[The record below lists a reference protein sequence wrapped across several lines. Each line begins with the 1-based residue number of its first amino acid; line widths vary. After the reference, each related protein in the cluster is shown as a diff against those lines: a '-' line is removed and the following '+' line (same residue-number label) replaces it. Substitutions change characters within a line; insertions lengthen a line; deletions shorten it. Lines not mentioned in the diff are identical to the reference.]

1 MSDYVYAFAMD
12 APGRYLVGRSA
23 DSPDDV
29 RAAGGACLQMPVH
42 LTIAANQ
49 QHVVPIDVVGDFYVR
64 LDKYVGFGEL
74 RAEFVAA
81 CRCLYI

>member
-1 MSDYVYAFAMD
+1 
-12 APGRYLVGRSA
+12 
-23 DSPDDV
+23 
-29 RAAGGACLQMPVH
+29 MPVH

-81 CRCLYI
+81 YDRWAEAMVNPPKFEVKEAE